1 MKKSVKMIL
10 IILAA
15 SLWSAIASIAV
26 NYAMYGKDMSI
37 ESFLGSGL
45 GCLIAAIAILF
56 VEMVLNHRK

>member
-45 GCLIAAIAILF
+45 GCLITAIAILF
-56 VEMVLNHRK
+56 IEMVLNHRK